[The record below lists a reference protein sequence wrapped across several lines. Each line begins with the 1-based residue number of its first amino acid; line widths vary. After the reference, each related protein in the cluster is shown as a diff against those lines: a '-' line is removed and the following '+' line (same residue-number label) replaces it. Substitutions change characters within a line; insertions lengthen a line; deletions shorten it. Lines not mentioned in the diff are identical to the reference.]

1 VILLEYMFVFLEQI
15 QNNYDN
21 RDVLP
26 ELSTLDMILQKDSN
40 TNLL

>member
-1 VILLEYMFVFLEQI
+1 MILLEYLFVFLEQTE
-15 QNNYDN
+15 NNYDN